1 MPKGN
6 GHFFS
11 SKEKQQI
18 IEILS
23 HSKGNY
29 EDAINQLEAVV
40 QKKYAKLEI
49 ISKKYE
55 FLRQNASDLICIINK
70 NFKFESIN
78 KNIYYE
84 RLNYESSELI
94 GKPVLEFVH
103 PDDREKTLEALKKGV
118 DKGYAIS
125 EFRFKNKRGDWL
137 WIEARGSSFKDLD
150 GEIKG
155 IVVSKDITDQK
166 ETQLELKKTEL
177 KYKTL
182 IENLFDVV
190 MILDLKGTI
199 KFVSL
204 QIKSNFGYDKE
215 DVLGHKVFEYIHPE
229 DLPVMLNEFKKFTSS
244 NQILTTEYRAK
255 NKNGKYVW
263 VKSRGKIIEYG
274 KRKSIIG
281 TMRKTEEKK
290 KALAKLKES
299 EEKYKDIAELLPD
312 MIYEADTSKKITYLN
327 SKGHEMLGYNKNDLE
342 KGINLVDIVHD
353 SYKKEAAKNIIKLLN
368 GEEIRAHKYL
378 MLRKDD
384 STFYARVNSRPI
396 YKNGE
401 IIGLRGTVSNI
412 NKMILAQEKIKKS
425 EKKLKKLNQ
434 LKSELLRRT
443 SHELKTPLVSIKGF
457 TNLLLEL
464 NEDDLEES
472 SIEIVSEIKQGC
484 DRLENL
490 ISDILMAAKLES
502 GKIQINKEKI
512 NLSKLITN
520 AVKSLRGIAKSRK
533 QSIKLEI
540 NKDLYI
546 QGDPKRILEVIE
558 NLILNA
564 IKYTPSKGTIIIK
577 SESSKKDV
585 IISIDDTGIG
595 FTEEEKKDLFK
606 QFGKI
611 ERYGAGHDVNID
623 GSGLGLYISR
633 KIIEIHGGKIWMES
647 EGRNKGSTFFF
658 SLPLVD

>member
-1 MPKGN
+1 MSEN
-6 GHFFS
+6 NNHFFS
-11 SKEKQQI
+11 SKDKE
-18 IEILS
+18 EIKEMLS
-23 HSKGNY
+23 QSKENY
-29 EDAINQLEAVV
+29 EEVINQLETIANN
-40 QKKYAKLEI
+40 KLAQLNI
-49 ISKKYE
+49 TSKKYN
-55 FLRQNASDLICIINK
+55 FLRQNASDFICIINK
-70 NFKFESIN
+70 DFKFESIN
-78 KNIYYE
+78 KNIYYK
-84 RLNYESSELI
+84 RLKYSSSELI

-103 PDDREKTLEALKKGV
+103 PEDKEKTLEALKKGV
-118 DKGYAIS
+118 KEGYAIS
-125 EFRFKNKRGDWL
+125 EFRFKNRQGDWL
-137 WIEARGSSFKDLD
+137 WVEARGSSFEDSD

-155 IVVSKDITDQK
+155 IVVSKDITNQK
-166 ETQLELKKTEL
+166 KTEFELKQTEL

-190 MILDLKGTI
+190 MILDLKGII

-204 QIKSNFGYDKE
+204 QIKPNFGYDKE
-215 DVLGHKVFEYIHPE
+215 DVLGNKVFEYIHPE
-229 DLPVMLNEFKKFTSS
+229 DLPIMLNEFKKFITSRK
-244 NQILTTEYRAK
+244 ILTAEYRAK
-255 NKNGKYVW
+255 TKNGKYVW
-263 VKSRGKIIEYG
+263 VKSRGKIIKHG
-274 KRKSIIG
+274 KQKSIIG
-281 TMRKTEEKK
+281 TMRKIEEKK
-290 KALAKLKES
+290 NALTKLKES

-342 KGINLVDIVHD
+342 KGINLVDIVHE
-353 SYKKEAAKNIIKLLN
+353 SYKKEAAKNIKKLLR
-368 GEEIRAHKYL
+368 GEELQPHKYL
-378 MLRKDD
+378 MLRKDG
-384 STFYARVNSRPI
+384 SKFYARVNSRAI

-401 IIGLRGTVSNI
+401 VVGLRGSVSNI

-472 SIEIVSEIKQGC
+472 SIEVVNEIKQGC

-502 GKIQINKEKI
+502 GKIHINKEKI

-520 AVKSLRGIAKSRK
+520 AIKSLRGIAKSRK

-540 NKDLYI
+540 NKNLYI
-546 QGDPKRILEVIE
+546 QGDYKKVLEVIE

-564 IKYTPSKGTIIIK
+564 IKYTPTEGTIIVN
-577 SESSKKDV
+577 SKRTEEEV

-595 FTEEEKKDLFK
+595 FTEEERKDLVK
-606 QFGKI
+606 QFGKV

-647 EGRNKGSTFFF
+647 EGRNKGSTFYF